1 MPSADSS
8 SPRDRAVLRFA
19 PSPTGALHL
28 GSALSALLSYDAA
41 CRLDGRFLLRIE
53 NIDLGR
59 CRREHEQA
67 LLKELAWLG
76 LAWEQP
82 VRRQSEHFDS
92 YRDGLVTLNRHG
104 LLYACTCTRSG
115 IAGQVAERER
125 TGVPWPR
132 DPDGAPFYPGTC
144 RPAHAASVDLDTVL
158 GKGAALR
165 LHMDRALACA
175 GGEIAWRDIGD
186 ALFEPAPSESAL
198 SESAPS
204 EPGCPPL
211 PAPRT
216 VVALPARW
224 GDVVLARKETPTS
237 YHLSVVMDD
246 ALQGITHVTRGM
258 DLFEATAIH
267 RLLQVLLDL
276 PEPLYAHHRLLL
288 GDDGRKLSKSLGD
301 TGLKALREAGA
312 TPAQIRW
319 RLGLPAAGTRAR
331 LR

>member
-1 MPSADSS
+1 MPSADPL

-19 PSPTGALHL
+19 PSPTGPLHL

-41 CRLDGRFLLRIE
+41 CRLNGRFLLRIE
-53 NIDLGR
+53 NIDPGR

-67 LLKELAWLG
+67 LLEALAWLG
-76 LAWEQP
+76 LAWEPP

-92 YRDGLVTLNRHG
+92 YRDGLATLNRHG

-125 TGVPWPR
+125 TGTPWPR
-132 DPDGAPFYPGTC
+132 DPDGAPLYPGTC
-144 RPAHAASVDLDTVL
+144 RPARTAPVDLDTVL

-165 LHMDRALACA
+165 LDMDRALADLT
-175 GGEIAWRDIGD
+175 GQITWRDIGED
-186 ALFEPAPSESAL
+186 LFET
-198 SESAPS
+198 
-204 EPGCPPL
+204 GCPPL
-211 PAPRT
+211 PAPRRIPAT
-216 VVALPARW
+216 PARW

-312 TPAQIRW
+312 TPAQIRR
-319 RLGLPAAGTRAR
+319 RLGLPPASRSPSISQEQQPQ
-331 LR
+331 